1 MIERNKLRFLIT
13 GGTGLIGSKLVEEL
27 LRLENSVTVI
37 TRKTN
42 LKSSENLH
50 YLNKIEEDFNYD
62 IVINLCGEPI
72 SCRWN
77 KSKKQKIYSSRIDL
91 TKKLVEKILNSK
103 TPPKLFISGSA
114 IGYYG
119 TSDTEIFDENSHPT
133 NQNFFSQKLCFDWE
147 GEARKADKKTRVVLL
162 RTGIVLGNKGGII
175 QKMLLPFQMFLGGKI
190 ASGKQFLSWIHV
202 DDMVSGILHLIT
214 HQNVVGAVN
223 LTSLNPVTNLQFS
236 QILAKTLRRP
246 CLFTIP
252 ALSMKIAYGEMAE
265 ELLLNGSKVHPKILL
280 ESGYNFKFTD
290 LGVALMDIMK
300 RN

>member
-1 MIERNKLRFLIT
+1 MIEENKLRFLIT

-119 TSDTEIFDENSHPT
+119 TSDAEIFDENSHPT

-147 GEARKADKKTRVVLL
+147 KEARKADKKTRVVLL

-175 QKMLLPFQMFLGGKI
+175 QKMLLPFQIFLGGKI

-202 DDMVSGILHLIT
+202 DDMVNGILHLIT

-265 ELLLNGSKVHPKILL
+265 ELLLNGSKVYPKVLL